1 MFSRVYFPSMY
12 LGEGNSNPLQH
23 SCLENSMDR
32 GAWWARAQGV
42 SKSQAWLSSHTHT
55 HTHTHMYLW
64 LGVCEDLWPIFKS
77 GWLLIVDFEDFFV
90 FLYNSH
96 LSDMSFE
103 NIFSQSVACLLF
115 LLKLDFTDQNFLN
128 KVQVINYFFMNCAL
142 DVVSINVLPCP
153 VSYRFSPML
162 FSNSFTVVYFKSGL
176 WSILN

>member
-1 MFSRVYFPSMY
+1 MFIFHLCILEKEIATHSSILAWKIPWTEEPGGLEPRGSQRVR
-12 LGEGNSNPLQH
+12 H
-23 SCLENSMDR
+23 D
-32 GAWWARAQGV
+32 WAHT
-42 SKSQAWLSSHTHT
+42 HTHT

-77 GWLLIVDFEDFFV
+77 GWLLIVDFENFFV

-103 NIFSQSVACLLF
+103 NIFSQSAACLLF
-115 LLKLDFTDQNFLN
+115 LLKLGFTDQNFLN